1 MESCTIFLR
10 SSRSIAAFDRSLQ
23 ELNLDVKWHI
33 ESHSVIDKQDF
44 YVQLSVTTGSAL
56 TMLRIKK
63 VANVLNHKSQKL
75 NNLLQV

>member
-10 SSRSIAAFDRSLQ
+10 SSSSIAAFDRSLQ